1 MSVKR
6 LLPLVALLIILVGL
20 AVVLKRQ
27 PASPSLTEEAGL
39 VRLTPVNVRAD
50 SISGFDLYHG
60 AQPQEVVRVRKRDGA
75 WILSSHFDAPAQTKA
90 LQELFT
96 HLSTLSG
103 ELRADAA
110 ETLSAFQLDDAQ
122 ALHLLLYTDNPD
134 TPAVHLLAGKGSG
147 QNGFMRRDGETRV
160 YYVDLNLRTRA
171 GLQGDKATEPL
182 SAKAWADLQPLDVPP
197 DTVTAIALQTPTHNL
212 RFVRP
217 VATSSPQPDA
227 AQTAPTTPPW
237 TLAAPEMTYAI
248 KQDAVTRLVST
259 WSTLKADDIADPA
272 KAAQYGFDTPAARAT
287 LTVQET
293 GKEPGQLSVMIGQ
306 EGTEPNSKRY
316 LRVGET
322 GPLYLLPTWAWSRL
336 FPSLG
341 TLLEL
346 HVLQIPAEEVTH
358 VTLQQHGDSW
368 SLERLPAPPGPT
380 TEAAPTQ
387 PEWQR
392 VEAPD
397 IPVDVDTI
405 TTLLEAV
412 SQLTADDIVQ
422 QPTPPGLDT
431 PTWTLALTRR
441 DGQTTRLALSQVS
454 EGNTNRYYAK
464 VHDAPEIF
472 VLSEATYKQ
481 VTDALTQLQPASSD
495 TSLTPPTK
503 PEGGGTPS
511 SR

>member
-1 MSVKR
+1 MSAKR

-27 PASPSLTEEAGL
+27 PAPPSLTEEAGL
-39 VRLTPVNVRAD
+39 VRLAPLSLSAE
-50 SISGFDLYHG
+50 SISGFDLYRG

-75 WILSSHFDAPAQTKA
+75 WILSSHFDAPAETKA

-110 ETLSAFQLDDAQ
+110 ESLSAFQLDDAQ
-122 ALHLLLYTDNPD
+122 ALHLLLYTDSPD
-134 TPAVHLLAGKGSG
+134 TPAAHLLVGKGSG
-147 QNGFMRRDGETRV
+147 QNGFMRRAGETRV

-171 GLQGDKATEPL
+171 GLRGDNATESL
-182 SAKAWADLQPLDVPP
+182 SAKAWADLQPLDVPQ

-212 RFVRP
+212 RLVRQ

-237 TLAAPEMTYAI
+237 TLAAPEMSYAV
-248 KQDAVTRLVST
+248 KQDAVTRLVSA
-259 WSTLKADDIADPA
+259 WSTLKADDVADPA

-287 LTVQET
+287 LTVQEAE
-293 GKEPGQLSVMIGQ
+293 KEPGHLSVMIGQ

-316 LRVGET
+316 LRTGET
-322 GPLYLLPTWAWSRL
+322 GPLYVLPTWAWSRL

-341 TLLEL
+341 TVLEL
-346 HVLQIPAEEVTH
+346 HVLQLPAEEVTH
-358 VTLQQHGDSW
+358 VTLQQNGNSW
-368 SLERLPAPPGPT
+368 SLERLPTPPGPA
-380 TEAAPTQ
+380 TEAAPAQ
-387 PEWQR
+387 PAWQR

-397 IPVDVDTI
+397 LPVEADTI

-412 SQLTADDIVQ
+412 SQLAADDIVQ
-422 QPTPPGLDT
+422 SPPPPGLDT
-431 PTWTLALTRR
+431 PTWTLALNRR
-441 DGQTTRLALSQVS
+441 DGQTTRLALIQTS

-464 VHDAPEIF
+464 VHDGPETF
-472 VLSEATYKQ
+472 VLSETTYKQ
-481 VTDALTQLQPASSD
+481 VADALTRLQPANSD
-495 TSLTPPTK
+495 TSLTPPTR

-511 SR
+511 R